1 MAGLIKGVMQR
12 VKNLDQK
19 FGSNPEYIAVKVDM
33 EGLGH
38 QEEVLLLTDTE
49 LERARGRSEK
59 AQNTLKAHA
68 TGWLRNIFD

>member
-1 MAGLIKGVMQR
+1 MAGLIKGVMRR
-12 VKNLDQK
+12 VQNLDQK
-19 FGSNPEYIAVKVDM
+19 FGSNPEYIAVKVDS

-59 AQNTLKAHA
+59 AQNTLKANA